1 MKLSQF
7 KFKLPEEKIALHP
20 TRYRDES
27 RLMVLHRKTGEIE
40 HRMLRIFW
48 IISMIRMYL
57 SLMIRKYFPPV
68 CTATRKDRCTYRGI
82 SVA

>member
-40 HRMLRIFW
+40 HRMFKDIW

-57 SLMIRKYFPPV
+57 SLMIRRCFPPG
-68 CTATRKDRCTYRGI
+68 CTATRKNRCTYRGI